1 MFEFQHICPNSW
13 NHWLRQRFQYYIF
26 LAEFLNLCG
35 DPDRGSLLDFSK
47 ILCYNIKKRL
57 LKTAHS
63 SHHRI
68 PFPIGSRTG
77 SRIIIY
83 KTRLFPSISF
93 FCSLRSKKPTE
104 LVFSLLQFHL
114 QKMVVI
120 LTKERDS
127 KKSADLIFIKN

>member
-1 MFEFQHICPNSW
+1 MRSQ
-13 NHWLRQRFQYYIF
+13 
-26 LAEFLNLCG
+26 
-35 DPDRGSLLDFSK
+35 LDFSK

-57 LKTAHS
+57 LKTAYF
-63 SHHRI
+63 SHYRI

-93 FCSLRSKKPTE
+93 FCSLRRKKPTE

-120 LTKERDS
+120 LTRERDS
-127 KKSADLIFIKN
+127 KKLRI